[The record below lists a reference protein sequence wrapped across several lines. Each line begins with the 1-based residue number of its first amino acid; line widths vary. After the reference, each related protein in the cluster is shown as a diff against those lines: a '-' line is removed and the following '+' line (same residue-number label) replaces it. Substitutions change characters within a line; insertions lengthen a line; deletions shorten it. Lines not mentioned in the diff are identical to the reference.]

1 MCKISFTLAY
11 TVTLYSHVENRKFK
25 SKRVVDFVMSQGKYF
40 CVKPEDFKDYFWLL
54 LAASSHKPKRIIW

>member
-25 SKRVVDFVMSQGKYF
+25 SIRVVDFVMSQGKYF
-40 CVKPEDFKDYFWLL
+40 CVKPEDYKDYF
-54 LAASSHKPKRIIW
+54 